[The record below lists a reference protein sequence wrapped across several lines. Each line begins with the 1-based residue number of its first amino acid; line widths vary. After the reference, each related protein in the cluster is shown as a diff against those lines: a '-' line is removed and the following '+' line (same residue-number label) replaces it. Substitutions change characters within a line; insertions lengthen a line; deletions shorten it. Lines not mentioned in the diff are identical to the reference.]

1 MVVIAATV
9 IPVAVV
15 LAEVVVVVTVV
26 GRILVWTG
34 TLIDTLMEVLTV
46 DM

>member
-1 MVVIAATV
+1 MIAVTV
-9 IPVAVV
+9 EPVAVV
-15 LAEVVVVVTVV
+15 LAEVVVVATVV

-34 TLIDTLMEVLTV
+34 TLIDTFMEVLTV